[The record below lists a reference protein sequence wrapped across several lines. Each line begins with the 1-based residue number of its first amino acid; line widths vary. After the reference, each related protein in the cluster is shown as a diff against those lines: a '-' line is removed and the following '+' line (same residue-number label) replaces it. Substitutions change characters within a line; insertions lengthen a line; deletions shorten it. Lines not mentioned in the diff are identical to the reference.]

1 MRSTDTKIGLFCT
14 PIVLRKMV
22 ATPYQSVTVSQQP
35 YDRLQNESDLQWMA
49 FCCYRDLG
57 LERSLI
63 KAYTDYRK
71 RKVHQGTSKHDRIPS
86 QVPSSFKEWCKIYDW
101 DDRARVWDSEREE
114 RERQLLIQS
123 QGEQYTKEL
132 EEFRQAQKTSGRAKS
147 SLGSELLEKISTWVD
162 TESPIASW
170 GECEKVVRI
179 LVALEAIG
187 DQQLASALQIE
198 ELLTDIELSK

>member
-1 MRSTDTKIGLFCT
+1 
-14 PIVLRKMV
+14 MV
-22 ATPYQSVTVSQQP
+22 VIPYQPVTVTQQP
-35 YDRLQNESDLQWMA
+35 YDRLQDETDLQWMA

-71 RKVHQGTSKHDRIPS
+71 RKVHQGTSKHDRIPA
-86 QVPSSFKEWCKIYDW
+86 QVGNAFKQWSKAYEW

-114 RERQLLIQS
+114 RERELLIQS

-132 EEFRQAQKTSGRAKS
+132 EDFRQAQKTSGRAKS
-147 SLGSELLEKISTWVD
+147 CLGSELLEKISTWVD

-170 GECEKVVRI
+170 AECEKCVRI
-179 LVALEAIG
+179 LVALESIG